1 MDKSPGQS
9 SPPWTQPEGGQCAG
23 SPSGPSL
30 NQDQPREE
38 ERGCT
43 QWGLSQSPSVTL
55 GKPHSGP
62 WWLTGKESACQCRR
76 FKSLIPKSGKIP
88 WRRNDNPLQYSCL
101 GKSHG
106 RRSLVGCGPW
116 GRKELETTERLH
128 FCFSLS
134 CIGEGNGNPLQCSC
148 LGNPMDRGAW
158 QAIGL
163 SESDTTKQLDNNN
176 NSRPREKGCGLGH
189 RGLLI
194 KPSRTIPW
202 QPRG

>member
-9 SPPWTQPEGGQCAG
+9 APPWTQPEGGQCAG

-88 WRRNDNPLQYSCL
+88 WRRNDNPLQ
-101 GKSHG
+101 
-106 RRSLVGCGPW
+106 
-116 GRKELETTERLH
+116 
-128 FCFSLS
+128 
-134 CIGEGNGNPLQCSC
+134 CSC

-176 NSRPREKGCGLGH
+176 NSRPREKGSREEMEIPQTGFLGV
-189 RGLLI
+189 L
-194 KPSRTIPW
+194 PS
-202 QPRG
+202 G